1 MFRYIIYLLILVLL
15 GTAAVGCTTLEPQN
29 KVESIED
36 VLFSRRTA
44 QFYIDAPDD
53 LYDYRFHVVNGSYI
67 VYAATLTKDG
77 KVLEEV
83 LLNDGLWFHVQST
96 GPNSIMNDIG
106 EEMAEKI
113 INQMISRINDHSMQE
128 YLQN

>member
-1 MFRYIIYLLILVLL
+1 MFRYIVFLLILVLL
-15 GTAAVGCTTLEPQN
+15 GTALTGCTTLEPQS

-53 LYDYRFHVVNGSYI
+53 LYNYRFHVVNGSYI
-67 VYAATLTKDG
+67 IYAATLTKDG
-77 KVLEEV
+77 RVLEEV
-83 LLNDGLWFHVQST
+83 LLNDGLWFHIQST
-96 GPNSIMNDIG
+96 GSKSIMNEIG
-106 EEMAEKI
+106 EKTAELVI
-113 INQMISRINDHSMQE
+113 DQMISNINDDPMQE